1 MMDSDFDEI
10 EICLKCTERGLER
23 CICCYEEALV
33 KIIKAAVEAGIAGYE
48 KKKEKK
54 NKKAGKKK
62 PPKKKLTTTKS
73 SATAETGKGSDEED
87 GATQP

>member
-1 MMDSDFDEI
+1 MDSDFDDE
-10 EICLKCTERGLER
+10 EICLKCTQRNFTR
-23 CICCYEEALV
+23 CVCCYEEAIY
-33 KIIKAAVEAGIAGYE
+33 KIIKVAVEAGISGYE

-62 PPKKKLTTTKS
+62 PPKKKLTTTKPGT
-73 SATAETGKGSDEED
+73 TAKTGKGSDEED